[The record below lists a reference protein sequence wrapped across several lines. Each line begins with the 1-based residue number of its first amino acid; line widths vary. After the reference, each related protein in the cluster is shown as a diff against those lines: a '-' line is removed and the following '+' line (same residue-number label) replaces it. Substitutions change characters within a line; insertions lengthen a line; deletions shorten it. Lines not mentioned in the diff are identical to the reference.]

1 MKRRRKRKNRAAGSY
16 TKRRV
21 VARSRRNP
29 KRRRRSISKR
39 QVMAFNRTHRRN
51 RRRRSSS
58 NPFAKS
64 ISLSRPSDLVTAG
77 AGVLVGVFGVK
88 TVLPFLPSSITGNPM
103 FATAAALAI
112 AAGEW
117 WLLSFVSPEFGAAA
131 GLGGIAEAASV
142 ALTNYGFPSSRAGR
156 LRTGPVRGS
165 AESDIGCCNRIPQ
178 IHDRCNFG
186 LPAALCGSLTAEIQ

>member
-142 ALTNYGFPSSRAGR
+142 ALTNYGFPSLALGDFVPGRFVVPQNPILDAATGFPKSMTAATSAYPRAYA
-156 LRTGPVRGS
+156 V
-165 AESDIGCCNRIPQ
+165 A
-178 IHDRCNFG
+178 
-186 LPAALCGSLTAEIQ
+186 